1 VIGTQMKKRLAE
13 MVAFVP
19 GTHEA
24 DLRALLTAYLEEGA
38 AGLKQAFDFEQ
49 DIPTAVD
56 GMMGHLAQ
64 FAPPSRRLLL
74 VIEGK
79 TVLDC
84 GALRPIAPRLRR
96 SSGCTCSP
104 RHGAVVW
111 AGSCSRRC

>member
-1 VIGTQMKKRLAE
+1 MAE

-49 DIPTAVD
+49 DIPAAVD

-64 FAPPSRRLLL
+64 FAPPSGRLLL
-74 VIEGK
+74 VIEGN
-79 TVLDC
+79 TVLAAERC
-84 GALRPIAPRLRR
+84 GLSPPRLRR
-96 SSGCTCSP
+96 SSGCTSGP
-104 RHGAVVW
+104 RHGAVDWV
-111 AGSCSRRC
+111 GSCSRRC